1 MKIIRRIVSLL
12 LCLVVIAAVA
22 IRKDNRLLGHDLQ
35 ASQTVANDTMSLVG
49 DTLIVHTT
57 SLAADVI
64 GYDGTTPMDVYIL
77 NDKVLKVVP
86 LPNNETP
93 GFFERAL
100 ELITSWD
107 GKTLDEAAT
116 MQVDAISG
124 ATFSSKAIIENVRRG
139 VKYASAHNV
148 QKEDAPFDCSAQ
160 NIAVLAVILLGMI
173 VPLFYHKKQY
183 RIVQLVLDV
192 AVLGLWSGTFLSYSK
207 LVGMMSNGVISWGL
221 LATLL
226 LVVAAFIYPLFGK
239 KEHYCTHLCPF
250 GAAQEL
256 VHHVPGPKI
265 MLGKRTVEYLN
276 LFRRIVWAVLML
288 LMLAGIAFEWMD
300 YEPFTAFILDS
311 ACTAVIVFAIVVL
324 LLSVF
329 ISRPYCRFLCPT
341 GTLLKG
347 H

>member
-1 MKIIRRIVSLL
+1 MKITRRVITLL
-12 LCLVVIAAVA
+12 ICLVVIAAVA
-22 IRKDNRLLGHDLQ
+22 IRRDNRLLGHDLQ
-35 ASQTVANDTMSLVG
+35 AQQTVSADTMNLSG
-49 DTLIVHTT
+49 DTVIVHTAA
-57 SLAADVI
+57 LAADVI

-93 GFFERAL
+93 GFFDNAL
-100 ELITSWD
+100 RLITSWD
-107 GKTLDEAAT
+107 GKTLAEVQT

-139 VKYASAHNV
+139 AAYASAHKI

-160 NIAVLAVILLGMI
+160 NIAVLAVILLGML
-173 VPLFYHKKQY
+173 VPLFYHNKHM
-183 RIVQLVLDV
+183 RNVQLVLDV

-207 LVGMMSNGVISWGL
+207 LVGLMSNGNVSWGL

-226 LVVAAFIYPLFGK
+226 LVLTAFIYPLFGK

-265 MLGKRTVEYLN
+265 KVGKRTIEYLN

-288 LMLAGIAFEWMD
+288 LMVAGIAFEWMD
-300 YEPFTAFILDS
+300 YEPFSAFILDS
-311 ACTAVIVFAIVVL
+311 ASTAVIVFAIVVL
-324 LLSVF
+324 VLSVF
-329 ISRPYCRFLCPT
+329 VARPYCRFLCPT
-341 GTLLKG
+341 GTLIKG